1 MSSLYVWK
9 VSGIKFSIVLVSNQ
23 WLVCIFALY
32 LKHTIMI
39 HSSIQAFMP
48 QVIKLL
54 KKHKIK
60 NAYIFGS
67 AVTEKFDEKSDVDF
81 LVTLQEGLDP
91 VVAGGHLWDLEYELK
106 DLLHRNIDLLTERS
120 LKNPY
125 FITEINATKQ
135 PIYG

>member
-1 MSSLYVWK
+1 
-9 VSGIKFSIVLVSNQ
+9 
-23 WLVCIFALY
+23 
-32 LKHTIMI
+32 MI

-67 AVTEKFDEKSDVDF
+67 AVTERFDEKSDVDF

-91 VVAGGHLWDLEYELK
+91 VDAGGHLWDLEYELK

>member
-1 MSSLYVWK
+1 
-9 VSGIKFSIVLVSNQ
+9 
-23 WLVCIFALY
+23 
-32 LKHTIMI
+32 MI

-60 NAYIFGS
+60 NAYLFGS
-67 AVTEKFDEKSDVDF
+67 AVTDRFDEKSDIDF

-91 VVAGGHLWDLEYELK
+91 VDAGGHLWDLEYDLK
-106 DLLHRNIDLLTERS
+106 NLLHRDIDLLTERS

-125 FITEINATKQ
+125 FITEINATKE